1 MKSAIF
7 LLLLFLLPL
16 HAAPALLGVRAVP
29 THKSVQQ
36 SFADSIP
43 AGEGLTIISLAPG
56 SPAAEHLLPGDV
68 LLKADGRPLS
78 QPEDLSELVRNKQAG
93 DSLRVELLRL
103 GSRMELLLTL
113 ASRPEPPQLTHAQQ
127 SEINKL
133 LLLLVP
139 TDDSPVDVPAV
150 RRHMLELSRLSLA
163 SSDEYGTCMLY
174 LSTGTT
180 IIIIKSSER
189 SLSIRSNAPA
199 VPDALLRA
207 DHYKRDVSQLPEK
220 LEQLLLNAEYYHP

>member
-1 MKSAIF
+1 MKSSLF
-7 LLLLFLLPL
+7 LLLLCLHPL

-29 THKSVQQ
+29 THESVQQ

-56 SPAAEHLLPGDV
+56 TPAAEHLLPGDV
-68 LLKADGRPLS
+68 LLKADGCPLS
-78 QPEDLSELVRNKQAG
+78 HPEDLSELVRNKQAG
-93 DSLRVELLRL
+93 DSLRVELLRQ
-103 GSRMELLLTL
+103 GSRMELQLTL

-127 SEINKL
+127 SEINRL

-139 TDDSPVDVPAV
+139 ADNTPVDIPAV
-150 RRHMLELSRLSLA
+150 RRHMLQLSRLSLA
-163 SSDEYGTCMLY
+163 SCDEYGTCMLY
-174 LSTGTT
+174 LSTAAT

-189 SLSIRSNAPA
+189 SLSIRSNASG
-199 VPDALLRA
+199 VPDSRLRA
-207 DHYKRDVSQLPEK
+207 DHYKRDVRRLPEK